1 MMRFTKMR
9 LFEYLEATG
18 SEVNL
23 MDFQA
28 AYEEFLSKL
37 SDEFIKE
44 PDLLRLYQSLTY
56 SQLQLDDIDRM
67 LYSDQGKDV
76 IQNYVQNASAYVKSQ
91 LKLVKW
97 LIRKDR
103 DITRDISN
111 IESTRKKPI
120 KWTKSKTDLVEFAY
134 AAVASGSFNHGN
146 VEIKELLGFL
156 SETFEVSLGNFY
168 DTFIEIRRRKGSRTI
183 FLDEMVRMLTIK
195 MDDTDNK
202 SYDRFRR

>member
-1 MMRFTKMR
+1 MMRFAKMR

-18 SEVNL
+18 TEIDL
-23 MDFQA
+23 MEFQD
-28 AYEEFLSKL
+28 AYEDFLTKL
-37 SDEFIKE
+37 SDEFVKE

-56 SQLQLDDIDRM
+56 SQLKLEGVEKVY
-67 LYSDQGKDV
+67 LSA
-76 IQNYVQNASAYVKSQ
+76 QNNIAVLNYLHSASAYIKSQ

-97 LIRKDR
+97 LIRKDSAIVR
-103 DITRDISN
+103 SITK
-111 IESTRKKPI
+111 IENSKTKPI

-146 VEIKELLGFL
+146 VEMKELLGFL
-156 SETFEVSLGNFY
+156 SETFEISLGNFY
-168 DTFIEIRRRKGSRTI
+168 DTFIEIRRRKGSRTV

-202 SYDRFRR
+202 TYEKFKR